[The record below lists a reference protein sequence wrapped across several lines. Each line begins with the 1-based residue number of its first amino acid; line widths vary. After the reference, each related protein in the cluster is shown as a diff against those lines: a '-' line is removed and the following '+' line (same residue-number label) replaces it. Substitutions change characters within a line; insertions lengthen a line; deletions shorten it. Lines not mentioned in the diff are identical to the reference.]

1 MDQTNQSSAST
12 AATGRNVALYLR
24 VSTAFKSKKG
34 DANFIQN
41 LEVQEQPLRYLIFQ
55 RGWTLHRVY
64 SDGAS
69 GANESCSGLDAL
81 MKDARR
87 GLFDVVVVWRLDR
100 FARSI
105 KQFVAVLEKF
115 REMGIDFISHQ
126 ELLDTSMPM
135 GRTLFSIVAAMAQL
149 ERDIRAER
157 TARISHARQIG
168 NLPRKA
174 VGRPRKILDRE
185 QIVRLRDE
193 GWSWREIGR
202 KARAGATTVR
212 QVYKDAKKARDV
224 HTAH

>member
-1 MDQTNQSSAST
+1 
-12 AATGRNVALYLR
+12 
-24 VSTAFKSKKG
+24 
-34 DANFIQN
+34 
-41 LEVQEQPLRYLIFQ
+41 
-55 RGWTLHRVY
+55 LHQVY

-126 ELLDTSMPM
+126 ELLDTSTPM

-157 TARISHARQIG
+157 TARASHARKIG
-168 NLPRKA
+168 NLPGKA
-174 VGRPRKILDRE
+174 VGRPRKILDRD
-185 QIVRLRDE
+185 RLSDSAMKV
-193 GWSWREIGR
+193 GH
-202 KARAGATTVR
+202 GA
-212 QVYKDAKKARDV
+212 K
-224 HTAH
+224 